1 MQELAPGSRYGS
13 FQITNKLGRGLTG
26 PVYRAVYLK
35 DGTHVALKFLEQR
48 DASVKSYFFNE
59 MGLLRR
65 AKEHDRNHQHLV
77 EYVASYTTQEPYCL
91 ATRFY
96 EDGQE
101 LTELLRKGLVPGL
114 ALRIV
119 EQTAGALDYLHYGHP
134 DAPVVHRDIKP
145 ANLMVNPAGD
155 VLVIDLSA
163 ARHPNFMLENERG
176 LGTPQ
181 YMPPEQYLADEQPQT
196 DQFALAMVAFQML
209 TGKTL
214 LGSAPDHESK
224 QMASLRDSGY
234 ARIRDGMR
242 SMPSVAEVIVRG
254 VAFDWR
260 LRYPTCEE
268 FAYELHRALASDG
281 VSLEIVAPAPSR
293 FSGKPWV
300 GYAVMATVAVVALGV
315 LVANPFD
322 GGGPPAAPTRIPPS
336 VTSVVDT
343 VPGITLNPPPSERT
357 SGISPT
363 SILLPTTKTGTGA
376 GASSQITSVGC
387 ALREAP
393 STDAI
398 ILPYSAQSRIIPPDV
413 ALTVLGHSDNWYH
426 VQSSN
431 GSSGWCPGYQTSL
444 GGSPAPAA
452 VAPRPAAPRPAAP
465 RPAAPTASPA
475 PPPVQATTY
484 YEPPTAI
491 PEPPTNTRV
500 PPTPTKKPHTGDN
513 GGPAE
518 VGGGGGGDNPV
529 PAPSYP

>member
-13 FQITNKLGRGLTG
+13 FQITNKLGSGLTG

-65 AKEHDRNHQHLV
+65 AKEHERNHQHLV

-101 LTELLRKGLVPGL
+101 LTAFLRKGIVPGL

-134 DAPVVHRDIKP
+134 DKPVIHRDIKP

-181 YMPPEQYLADEQPQT
+181 YMPPEQYLGDEQPQT

-214 LGSAPDHESK
+214 LGSNTDHESK
-224 QMASLRDSGY
+224 QMAALRDGGY
-234 ARIRDGMR
+234 ARVRDGMR
-242 SMPSVAEVIVRG
+242 GMPAVAEVIVRA

-281 VSLEIVAPAPSR
+281 VSLDMVVPEQSQ
-293 FSGKPWV
+293 SGGKQRI
-300 GYAVMATVAVVALGV
+300 GYAAMAAVAVVALGV
-315 LVANPFD
+315 LFANPFGD
-322 GGGPPAAPTRIPPS
+322 GGTSLPPTIVPTSVSRVADAPTRS
-336 VTSVVDT
+336 
-343 VPGITLNPPPSERT
+343 ITFNASQSD
-357 SGISPT
+357 SGPAIVAT
-363 SILLPTTKTGTGA
+363 TGLLPTTTSVTGTRA
-376 GASSQITSVGC
+376 GGRVTSAGC
-387 ALREAP
+387 ALRESP
-393 STDAI
+393 STGAKV
-398 ILPYSAQSRIIPPDV
+398 LSSVPKGV
-413 ALTVLGHSDNWYH
+413 ALVVLEVRDKWYN
-426 VQSSN
+426 VQIPDKT
-431 GSSGWCPGYQTSL
+431 SGWCPDSQISL
-444 GGSPAPAA
+444 GGTTAPAA
-452 VAPRPAAPRPAAP
+452 VAPRPPAPRPAA
-465 RPAAPTASPA
+465 TQ
-475 PPPVQATTY
+475 PPP
-484 YEPPTAI
+484 
-491 PEPPTNTRV
+491 
-500 PPTPTKKPHTGDN
+500 
-513 GGPAE
+513 
-518 VGGGGGGDNPV
+518 
-529 PAPSYP
+529 